1 MQLLIEWVDRI
12 IEERNKSNKIK
23 CNTYVKCKY
32 KRNVAS
38 ERSAGSQN
46 GRTKE
51 FH

>member
-38 ERSAGSQN
+38 
-46 GRTKE
+46 
-51 FH
+51 